1 MTRRPPRPTLFPYT
15 TLLRSQLTAIR
26 KDSAGS
32 TLAGRTVAWTSGNS
46 SVATVSSSGLVTAVA
61 AGSATITATS
71 EGKSSTAAITVTTV
85 PVASVTVSPA
95 TASVAV
101 GQTAQ
106 LAATPKDSAGAA
118 LTGRTVT
125 WTSSTT
131 SVATVSSSGLVTGN
145 MTGAATITPT
155 SEGKTGSAAGTVT
168 PLPRAPGG
176 VLPA

>member
-15 TLLRSQLTAIR
+15 TLLRSQLTAIP

-71 EGKSSTAAITVTTV
+71 EGKSSTAAITVTTA
-85 PVASVTVSPA
+85 PVASVTVPPP
-95 TASVAV
+95 TASVAR

-106 LAATPKDSAGAA
+106 
-118 LTGRTVT
+118 
-125 WTSSTT
+125 
-131 SVATVSSSGLVTGN
+131 
-145 MTGAATITPT
+145 
-155 SEGKTGSAAGTVT
+155 
-168 PLPRAPGG
+168 
-176 VLPA
+176 